1 MDSQKVVLVTGSSS
15 GFGRVTAETLAR
27 QGHVVFASMRD
38 IKWKNARA
46 SAELR
51 TLAKQQG
58 LALYVVNLD
67 VTDIDSVQTAV
78 AEVIDKA
85 RRIDVLV
92 NNAGIAFVGPT
103 ETLTLEQVQQQ
114 FDTNFFGV
122 VSMNR
127 AVLPHMRRQ
136 GHGLLIHISST
147 GGRLGMPF
155 LGAYTASKFALEAL
169 AEAYR
174 YELSGLGIDSVII
187 EPGAFP
193 TPMMQKIKQPADQA
207 RLREYGPLVEIP
219 NKMFAGFH
227 DLASSP
233 DAPNPQE
240 VADAVAHLI
249 ATPAGERP
257 LRTVA
262 PGLGGQIVQPLND
275 LAEQLQRSLLEQM
288 GMASLLPNAPRRT
301 APGGRAA

>member
-1 MDSQKVVLVTGSSS
+1 MESQKIVLITGSSS

-27 QGHVVFASMRD
+27 QGHAVFASMRNA
-38 IKWKNARA
+38 KWKNAGA
-46 SAELR
+46 SADLR

-58 LALYVVNLD
+58 LALYVVDLD
-67 VTDIDSVQTAV
+67 VTDIDSVHTAV
-78 AEVIDKA
+78 AEVIGKTG
-85 RRIDVLV
+85 RIDVLV
-92 NNAGIAFVGPT
+92 NNAGVVFAGPT
-103 ETLTLEQVQQQ
+103 ETLTLEQVQRQ

-187 EPGAFP
+187 EPGGFP
-193 TPMMQKIKQPADQA
+193 TPMLQKINQPADQA
-207 RLREYGPLVEIP
+207 RLSEYGSLADMP
-219 NKMFAGFH
+219 NKMFAGLRE
-227 DLASSP
+227 LASSP
-233 DAPNPQE
+233 DAPNPQV

-257 LRTVA
+257 LRTIA

-288 GMASLLPNAPRRT
+288 GMADLMTIASRQT